1 MMNSKREQHKHT
13 GCLKA
18 QASMELLVT
27 LGVILAFTIPV
38 ILLLF
43 TITQI
48 GYEDTAKA
56 QADATAK
63 TLAETMNLVY
73 SQGAGA
79 KRDVM
84 LNAPP
89 STESIT
95 VSNGEVI
102 VRIKTAEGYYE
113 GVYPTFAM
121 IGTIRSIENKTG
133 LFVVEVKNDG
143 GTVSVTPG

>member
-1 MMNSKREQHKHT
+1 MMNSNREQHAR
-13 GCLKA
+13 CLKA

-63 TLAETMNLVY
+63 TLAETMNFVY
-73 SQGAGA
+73 GQVAGA
-79 KRDVM
+79 KRDIV

-102 VRIKTAEGYYE
+102 VKIKTAEGYYE
-113 GVYPTFAM
+113 GVYPTFAKV
-121 IGTIRSIENKTG
+121 GSIRPIEKRTG
-133 LFVVEVKNDG
+133 LFIVEVKNVEGKVDI
-143 GTVSVTPG
+143 TPR